1 MRIDRYPSLL
11 ILLLLPVL
19 CTGCGP
25 KTRLVQSWS
34 DPGRPAPRI
43 DHILVIGIS
52 RNENSIRLWENVF
65 VDAFSGLGIRA
76 EAGHRVIGTLPE
88 PDHQALAAAARK
100 SGATA
105 ILITRVVDVDSETT
119 THHGMVHFEP
129 RAIYRRM
136 DGYYGTAYRAVHMPP
151 VEVTRTRVS
160 LESNLYAVATGR
172 LLWSARAEA
181 RDPRLLRSDY
191 EQAVSLLVHDLQGA
205 GLLP

>member
-1 MRIDRYPSLL
+1 MRIDRHLSLL

-25 KTRLVQSWS
+25 RARLVQSWR

-43 DHILVIGIS
+43 DNILVIGIS
-52 RNENSIRLWENVF
+52 RDENSIRLWENVF

-76 EAGHRVIGTLPE
+76 EAGHRVIGALPE
-88 PDHQALAAAARK
+88 PDQRAIAAAARK
-100 SGATA
+100 SGANA
-105 ILITRVVDVDSETT
+105 VLITRLVDVTTRTT
-119 THHGMVHFEP
+119 THPGMVHFEP

-160 LESNLYAVATGR
+160 LESNLYDAATGG
-172 LLWSARAEA
+172 LVWSARTEA

-191 EQAVSLLVHDLQGA
+191 EQVISLLVSDLRTK